1 MTRMAPSNAID
12 WPLSREEGRSRIS
25 RLYND
30 DATIPSGGETALE
43 ALAEELDRVRQAA
56 GVQKKVAQLKI
67 RSDSDSPASQASG
80 GDEVQRLRAA
90 VENASAVLRAIL
102 PTPDDDDS
110 PVAERA
116 TMRPRAQSE
125 GCARDSSGVT
135 IRPALCRTPRGERT
149 KPKRKVS
156 FGHQPEDEPMRRAA
170 MTDSED
176 EDTKA
181 ACQATPPR
189 NHRNSLDLC
198 AYARMRDSP
207 DRCSSDEMNFASPTS
222 EIGVPRRSLE
232 AKVFWK
238 WSICILGLAMS
249 IAMFARMGPFGTDPD
264 ATPMS
269 YGDPACWVGGFR
281 PEYCCF
287 GPGGNS
293 NCWDTDH
300 TYERCCLGEQDGGDD
315 A

>member
-1 MTRMAPSNAID
+1 MAPSNAID
-12 WPLSREEGRSRIS
+12 WPLSREEGRNRIS

-30 DATIPSGGETALE
+30 EDTIPSGGETALE

-56 GVQKKVAQLKI
+56 GVQKKISRLKLKD
-67 RSDSDSPASQASG
+67 DSESPASQASG
-80 GDEVQRLRAA
+80 GEEVQRLRAA

-102 PTPDDDDS
+102 PTPDEDDS
-110 PVAERA
+110 PVTEQA
-116 TMRPRAQSE
+116 TVKRRAQSE

-135 IRPALCRTPRGERT
+135 LRPALCRTPRGERT

-156 FGHQPEDEPMRRAA
+156 FGNAPEDEPMRRAA
-170 MTDSED
+170 TTDSED
-176 EDTKA
+176 EDIKA
-181 ACQATPPR
+181 ECQATPPR
-189 NHRNSLDLC
+189 NHRNSLDLN
-198 AYARMRDSP
+198 AYARMRESPDQCSSGEMDSP
-207 DRCSSDEMNFASPTS
+207 REDMASQAT
-222 EIGVPRRSLE
+222 EIETTRSIKT
-232 AKVFWK
+232 KVTWK
-238 WSICILGLAMS
+238 WSLCVGGTAMA
-249 IAMFARMGPFGTDPD
+249 IAMFTYLGPFRADPD
-264 ATPMS
+264 STHMS

-300 TYERCCLGEQDGGDD
+300 TYERCCLGEKYGDD